1 MNRTS
6 HLVAAVLVAIF
17 GSTALSQAADY
28 VPYTGA
34 GDPEGLISRNVDL
47 MSTGSVSPANYVPY
61 TGFGDPAGLISRGID
76 PTTTGGVSAKRG
88 LQVPYTGFGDPD
100 DLV

>member
-6 HLVAAVLVAIF
+6 ILAAALVAVVA
-17 GSTALSQAADY
+17 STAFTHAADY

-34 GDPEGLISRNVDL
+34 GDPDGLISRDLDL
-47 MSTGSVSPANYVPY
+47 MSTGSVSPINYVPY
-61 TGFGDPAGLISRGID
+61 TGFGDPAGLISRRID
-76 PTTTGGVSAKRG
+76 PTSTGSVSGKRG
-88 LQVPYTGFGDPD
+88 SQVPYTGFGDPD